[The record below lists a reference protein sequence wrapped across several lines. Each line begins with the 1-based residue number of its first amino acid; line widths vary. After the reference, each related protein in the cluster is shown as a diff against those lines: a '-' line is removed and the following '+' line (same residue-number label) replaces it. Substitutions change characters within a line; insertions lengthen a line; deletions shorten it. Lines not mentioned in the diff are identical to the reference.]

1 MLTTPERCEEIF
13 DLIQTTKGDRDPVR
27 DRIVGVYDDAIND
40 RIIVRRYFSTF
51 NHKLKKEIGERLN
64 DPIIESFLLSS
75 VVVGVGNELFI
86 FARSVSMNQTDKIK
100 EAKRDILS
108 AVSFCTIY
116 PFDNLFIT

>member
-1 MLTTPERCEEIF
+1 MLTTSERCKEIF

-75 VVVGVGNELFI
+75 VVVGVGNE
-86 FARSVSMNQTDKIK
+86 TDKIK

-116 PFDNLFIT
+116 PLDNLFIT